1 VYRFLIRTACNHV
14 HDGVLGTPSLQQ
26 RSHYT
31 LYVELRTFCET
42 TQHMQCATT
51 CTAGM
56 LGALWIYPHQYH
68 TSCVSLFNTHS
79 MQSRARWGAGHTL
92 TLYTL
97 CDYSTRA
104 GCSHM
109 HSWHAGRTLD
119 ITVLTPHKLC
129 TTFQYAQYA
138 ITCTTGCWAHPHCNN
153 DHITHFMWNYAPFVK
168 LLNTCSVR
176 PHARL
181 ACWAHSGYTH
191 TNTTMVGGLCY
202 NSLYRPT
209 IGYFSVF

>member
-1 VYRFLIRTACNHV
+1 
-14 HDGVLGTPSLQQ
+14 
-26 RSHYT
+26 
-31 LYVELRTFCET
+31 
-42 TQHMQCATT
+42 
-51 CTAGM
+51 
-56 LGALWIYPHQYH
+56 
-68 TSCVSLFNTHS
+68 
-79 MQSRARWGAGHTL
+79 MQSRARRGAGHTL

-181 ACWAHSGYTH
+181 ACWAHSGYNH
-191 TNTTMVGGLCY
+191 TNTTMVVYHYSTHVHAQCATTCTTGCWALLQGNGCPWAWLATAPMASLQALC
-202 NSLYRPT
+202 SLT
-209 IGYFSVF
+209 LCVALGASGASCKVGWL